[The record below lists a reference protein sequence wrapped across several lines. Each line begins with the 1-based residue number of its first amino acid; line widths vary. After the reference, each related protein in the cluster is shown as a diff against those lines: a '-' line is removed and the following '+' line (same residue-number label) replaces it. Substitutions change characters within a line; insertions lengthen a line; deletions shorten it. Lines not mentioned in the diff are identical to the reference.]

1 MKPIV
6 VKIGGSTFGI
16 SETTAEDLVTLQ
28 KRNIPVVVVHGGGNT
43 VTEWLQRLNIPTR
56 FVRGLRVTDSESLK
70 VVIAILA
77 GLVNKELVSTIWKL
91 GGKAIGLSGADGG
104 LIMAKNKNPELG
116 YTGEQLVV
124 DASVLSILLETG
136 YMPVIAP
143 ISLGRLNSADSDIPL
158 LNVNG
163 DTAAGQIAA
172 SLEADKLIFLTN
184 VPGIYDKSNQLIKN
198 LTPKSAKDLIASGI
212 ANGGMD
218 AKIESCLLAVNSVGT
233 TRIVDGRVPH
243 ILIKEIDGTGDGT
256 TIAK

>member
-16 SETTAEDLVTLQ
+16 NETTVEDLVTLQ
-28 KRNIPVVVVHGGGNT
+28 KRNIPIVVVHGGGNT
-43 VTEWLQRLNIPTR
+43 VTEWLKRLNIPTR
-56 FVRGLRVTDSESLK
+56 FVRGLRVTDLESLK

-77 GLVNKELVSTIWKL
+77 GLVNKELVSTIWQL

-104 LIMAKNKNPELG
+104 LIMAKNNNPELG

-143 ISLGRLNSADSDIPL
+143 ISLGRLNNADNDIPL

-184 VPGIYDKSNQLIKN
+184 VPGIYDKSNQLIKK
-198 LTPKSAKDLIASGI
+198 LTPEIAKDLITSGI
-212 ANGGMD
+212 ASGGMD
-218 AKIESCLLAVNSVGT
+218 AKIESCLIAVNSVGA

-243 ILIKEIDGTGDGT
+243 ILIKEIDGTADGT